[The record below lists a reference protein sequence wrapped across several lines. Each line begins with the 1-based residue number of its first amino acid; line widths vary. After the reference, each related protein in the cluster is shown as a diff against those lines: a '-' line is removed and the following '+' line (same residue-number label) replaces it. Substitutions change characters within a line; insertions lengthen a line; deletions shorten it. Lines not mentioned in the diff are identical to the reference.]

1 MKEKYDPVF
10 DIKKETS
17 VQNRKDRERF
27 MVNYKRGIYK
37 EMHRRNYITEEQ
49 LERLL
54 EKYDE

>member
-17 VQNRKDRERF
+17 VQNRKDREWF
-27 MVNYKRGIYK
+27 MVNYKLGIYK